1 MFKYFQEIKKIIM
14 VNFGRKN
21 LQKFDIFWDELEV
34 TLSKKA
40 NNSLREKVR
49 DKIFYN
55 VVNLTASQVYFQT
68 LNNLEK

>member
-1 MFKYFQEIKKIIM
+1 VFKYFQEIKKIIM

-55 VVNLTASQVYFQT
+55 VVNLTASQVFFQT

>member
-1 MFKYFQEIKKIIM
+1 M

-21 LQKFDIFWDELEV
+21 LQKFDILWDELEV

-55 VVNLTASQVYFQT
+55 VVNLTASQVCFQT

>member
-55 VVNLTASQVYFQT
+55 IVNLTASQVYFQT

>member
-1 MFKYFQEIKKIIM
+1 M

-55 VVNLTASQVYFQT
+55 IVNLTASQVYFQT

>member
-1 MFKYFQEIKKIIM
+1 M

-34 TLSKKA
+34 TLSKKV

>member
-55 VVNLTASQVYFQT
+55 VVNLTASQVFFQT

>member
-1 MFKYFQEIKKIIM
+1 VFKYFQEIKKIIM

>member
-1 MFKYFQEIKKIIM
+1 M

-34 TLSKKA
+34 KLSKKA
-40 NNSLREKVR
+40 NNNLREKVR

>member
-1 MFKYFQEIKKIIM
+1 VFKYFQEIKKIIM

-55 VVNLTASQVYFQT
+55 IVNLTASQVYFQT

>member
-1 MFKYFQEIKKIIM
+1 M